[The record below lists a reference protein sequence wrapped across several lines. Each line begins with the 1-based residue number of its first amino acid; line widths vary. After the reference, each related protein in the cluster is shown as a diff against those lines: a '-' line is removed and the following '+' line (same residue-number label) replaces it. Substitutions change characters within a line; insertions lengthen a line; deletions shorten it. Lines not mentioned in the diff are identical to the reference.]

1 MRGRLTWL
9 LFGVVFSVTLALIV
23 GQRLSAES
31 MAVVIGVIAGVAAS
45 IPTSLIVV
53 WFMGHNS
60 PARPVMEATPAA
72 TRSAEPAEPLIV
84 VMPASQASMPPQPQ
98 PAYAGLVGYG
108 PQSYAGFAPQ
118 GQGAYAQ
125 PANPAYAVPAALPA
139 RRFTVIGGSDSMV
152 EEPAYLEEAVT
163 WQR

>member
-1 MRGRLTWL
+1 MRGRLIWL

-53 WFMGHNS
+53 WFMGHNTV
-60 PARPVMEATPAA
+60 ARPIVEAAPASA
-72 TRSAEPAEPLIV
+72 RSPEPPEPRIV
-84 VMPASQASMPPQPQ
+84 VMPAPQAPAQPQ
-98 PAYAGLVGYG
+98 PAYAGMAGYG
-108 PQSYAGFAPQ
+108 PQSYAGYAPAPGGYAPAANQ
-118 GQGAYAQ
+118 AYA
-125 PANPAYAVPAALPA
+125 PAPALPA

-152 EEPAYLEEAVT
+152 EEPAYLEESVT

>member
-23 GQRLSAES
+23 GQRLSSES

-53 WFMGHNS
+53 WFMGHNTA
-60 PARPVMEATPAA
+60 ARPIVEAGPA
-72 TRSAEPAEPLIV
+72 RSAEPAEPRIV
-84 VMPASQASMPPQPQ
+84 VMPAPQAPMPHQPQ
-98 PAYAGLVGYG
+98 PAYAGMAGYG
-108 PQSYAGFAPQ
+108 PQSYAGYAPLPE
-118 GQGAYAQ
+118 GYAQ
-125 PANPAYAVPAALPA
+125 AANPAYAAAPALPA
-139 RRFTVIGGSDSMV
+139 RRFTVIGGSDTLVV
-152 EEPAYLEEAVT
+152 EEPAYLEESVT

>member
-9 LFGVVFSVTLALIV
+9 LFGMVFSVTLALIV

-53 WFMGHNS
+53 WFMGHNNGV
-60 PARPVMEATPAA
+60 RPIVESTPASA
-72 TRSAEPAEPLIV
+72 RSAEPRIV
-84 VMPASQASMPPQPQ
+84 VMPAPQAAMPPQPQ
-98 PAYAGLVGYG
+98 PAYANMAGYG
-108 PQSYAGFAPQ
+108 PQSYAGYAPQ
-118 GQGAYAQ
+118 AQGGYAQ
-125 PANPAYAVPAALPA
+125 AANPAYGAPPALPA

-152 EEPAYLEEAVT
+152 EEPAYLEEGVT